1 MVGGK
6 KEQSFSIL
14 RKQCQNLGNPI
25 TRRQIQVKARTREQ
39 GAANTA
45 ALGAG
50 DAVIAR
56 RRSPGASTRPE
67 PIAPRA
73 RSYTHTS
80 VRSEDRANAGP
91 KPAVSPTTWKLL
103 PLRSDALL
111 IKGPEHRS
119 HGRNKGEEVKATRPA
134 PVLPVGSVPSSR
146 NTLKTK
152 GF

>member
-1 MVGGK
+1 MGGK

-14 RKQCQNLGNPI
+14 RKQYQNLGNP
-25 TRRQIQVKARTREQ
+25 TKRRQTQVKARTREQ

-50 DAVIAR
+50 DAVTAR
-56 RRSPGASTRPE
+56 RCSPGPAHDQSPSLHGRGL
-67 PIAPRA
+67 
-73 RSYTHTS
+73 THTS
-80 VRSEDRANAGP
+80 VRSEDHANAGP

-119 HGRNKGEEVKATRPA
+119 HGRNEGEEVKVTRPA